1 MTPLINPLETVLH
14 LTQHPLY
21 KKIHPTKGNIHAIAM
36 HLQALRIALSIELQ
50 RKQLCEPGQHPA
62 QSKPREKV
70 DEKHAPDEE
79 NCGKQT

>member
-1 MTPLINPLETVLH
+1 
-14 LTQHPLY
+14 
-21 KKIHPTKGNIHAIAM
+21 M
-36 HLQALRIALSIELQ
+36 HLQALRIAFSIELQ

-70 DEKHAPDEE
+70 DEKHVPDEE